1 MPGRLKLLQ
10 SHLAQTIVN
19 DLKPYYGW
27 ESLYLPIA
35 IDRTGCNQ
43 RQN

>member
-19 DLKPYYGW
+19 DLKAYYGS
-27 ESLYLPIA
+27 ESLYVPIA

-43 RQN
+43 KQN